1 MTNIAIY
8 SYIKDEK
15 EYFSS
20 ILPEGIDEYIMFQR
34 YMADPG
40 KLLVNS
46 KGLQSSIM
54 EVLPDE
60 TIYEIDISQNN
71 QQEEEVEQ

>member
-8 SYIKDEK
+8 SYKKDDK

-20 ILPEGIDEYIMFQR
+20 TLPEGIDKYIMFQR
-34 YMADPG
+34 YTAAPG

-46 KGLQSSIM
+46 KGLQASVM

-60 TIYEIDISQNN
+60 IIYEIDIPQNN
-71 QQEEEVEQ
+71 EQEEEVEQ